1 MYSLLKKY
9 KSHASRLRTTG
20 KGVKSS
26 NGAEDDESQ
35 TDEYFDCYIPASGPD
50 VTTTTEAQS
59 IWDEI
64 VEAFPFF
71 PALHHIF
78 SARPNVTP
86 IAITTGVGPHGKKTV
101 HFQAP
106 SDDESNPP
114 AFMPEQHSQ
123 MLSLHQVLEA
133 ERAHHQVSP
142 SFKPAYDGGSPP
154 WHDWDKE
161 NIPSSQPHPTPPL
174 SQSAATPA
182 KHPSK
187 LSSITESVEKAKE
200 CISKLP
206 KKHSFKDTLM
216 DLQQANLDA
225 INSQADAEMRMQE
238 HQMLLKEYEAG
249 VWNALEYKEKLGEL
263 MVRPAKRSHQA
274 AGGD

>member
-1 MYSLLKKY
+1 LVMYSLLKKY
-9 KSHASRLRTTG
+9 KSHASQLWMTG
-20 KGVKSS
+20 KGVKSF
-26 NGAEDDESQ
+26 NGAEDDGSQ
-35 TDEYFDCYIPASGPD
+35 ADKYFNCYIPALGPD

-59 IWDEI
+59 IWDKI

-71 PALHHIF
+71 PALHCIF

-106 SDDESNPP
+106 SDDKSNPP
-114 AFMPEQHSQ
+114 AFTPEQHSQ

-133 ERAHHQVSP
+133 EQAHCQVSP

-161 NIPSSQPHPTPPL
+161 NIPLSQPQPTPSL
-174 SQSAATPA
+174 SQSAATPV

-187 LSSITESVEKAKE
+187 PSSITKSVEKAKE
-200 CISKLP
+200 HICHIP
-206 KKHSFKDTLM
+206 YPDNFEDTLM
-216 DLQQANLDA
+216 DLQQ
-225 INSQADAEMRMQE
+225 
-238 HQMLLKEYEAG
+238 
-249 VWNALEYKEKLGEL
+249 
-263 MVRPAKRSHQA
+263 
-274 AGGD
+274 